1 MLIYPTIKMAPIQGL
16 TGFGGGATGYL
27 TGGGAAAGPPQVLRY
42 LDRTSVGQYNNSTT
56 KPGQLS
62 TTDYSQGWGH
72 SGGNADGLVINV
84 SGSGTYNLY
93 SISIG
98 SQGQSASDTF
108 NHTLYL
114 RVETGSTTGSGTVL
128 LNTSQQYSLGYR
140 QERWIELVLPSEV
153 TLNRGQSYFI
163 GYGVAN
169 GNGFPS
175 SNSQNSTFYISN
187 ENANTSLS
195 VTTSDGSNATM
206 TITDPSYG
214 AGDPWD
220 ATNSTAANR
229 GTLPII
235 GIKI

>member
-1 MLIYPTIKMAPIQGL
+1 QGL

-27 TGGGAAAGPPQVLRY
+27 TSGAAAVDLTLRY
-42 LDRTSVGQYNNSTT
+42 LDRTSVGQYNNTTT

-62 TTDYSQGWGH
+62 TTDYTQGWGH
-72 SGGNADGLVINV
+72 SGSNADGIVINV

-108 NHTLYL
+108 THTLYL
-114 RVETGSTTGSGTVL
+114 RVETGNTTGSGTVL
-128 LNTSQQYSLGYR
+128 LNTTQSYSLGYR
-140 QERWIELVLPSEV
+140 QERWNELVLPSEV

-169 GNGFPS
+169 GDSFPT

-187 ENANTSLS
+187 ENATTSLS
-195 VTTSDGSNATM
+195 VTTADGSSATM
-206 TITDPSYG
+206 TITDPNYG
-214 AGDPWD
+214 ASDPWD
-220 ATNSTAANR
+220 ASNSTTSTR
-229 GTLPII
+229 GTIPII